1 MKKEQKTSS
10 KNSLLLHSCCA
21 PCSSA
26 VIERL
31 LPDYQITIFYYNPN
45 IFPEEEYLLRKK
57 NQQKLLDILQIPF
70 IEGNYEPTLYEEYM
84 KDFKNQ
90 KEGSVRCYNCYKLR
104 LEKTFETAKKLS
116 FENFTTTLSISPRKN
131 AIWINEIG
139 TSLQDN
145 DCKFLVADFKKKD
158 GYKRSIELSKK
169 YDLYRQTYC
178 GCKTSYDDKEH

>member
-1 MKKEQKTSS
+1 MKESGS
-10 KNSLLLHSCCA
+10 IKNSLLLHSCCA

-31 LPDYQITIFYYNPN
+31 LFDYQITVFYYNPN
-45 IFPEEEYLLRKK
+45 IFPEEEYVLRKK

-70 IEGNYEPTLYEEYM
+70 IEGDYEPILYEECM

-90 KEGSVRCYNCYKLR
+90 KEGSIRCYNCYKLR
-104 LEKTFETAKKLS
+104 LQKTFETAKNLC
-116 FENFTTTLSISPRKN
+116 FENFTTTLSISPQKN
-131 AIWINEIG
+131 AVWVNEIG
-139 TSLQDN
+139 ISLQDN
-145 DCKFLVADFKKKD
+145 NCKFLLADFKKKD

-178 GCKTSYDDKEH
+178 GCKISFENKKH